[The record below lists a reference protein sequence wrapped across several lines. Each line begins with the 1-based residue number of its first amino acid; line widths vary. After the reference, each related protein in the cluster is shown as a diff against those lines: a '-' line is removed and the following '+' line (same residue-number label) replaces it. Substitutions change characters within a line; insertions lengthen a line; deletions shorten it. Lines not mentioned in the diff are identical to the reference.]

1 MRSHPVAGTDA
12 KALGV
17 EKPGAPAAGVRLYNP
32 QKCRERNGE
41 PGVPGSQGRGST
53 QGGAGNTSSECVRR
67 AGLGARSPLP
77 RVPQPERTPARPRP
91 PPQARARRTPPS
103 LGGAGR
109 APGPLRVSPLSRQKV
124 SSGEGTRGRHSAR
137 RRRQKLEREPRRSR
151 GSGGAADGAGAAGG
165 SARPPRSP
173 CQRLRGVVGG
183 PPDAAR
189 RAGRGGHAAGLPPG
203 AAGQRPGP
211 GAQRRRF
218 MQPGRLG
225 SGGGGGGGGGGG

>member
-1 MRSHPVAGTDA
+1 MRSHPVAGTEA
-12 KALGV
+12 KALG
-17 EKPGAPAAGVRLYNP
+17 
-32 QKCRERNGE
+32 
-41 PGVPGSQGRGST
+41 
-53 QGGAGNTSSECVRR
+53 
-67 AGLGARSPLP
+67 
-77 RVPQPERTPARPRP
+77 
-91 PPQARARRTPPS
+91 ARARRTPPS

-124 SSGEGTRGRHSAR
+124 SSGEGTRGCHSAR

-151 GSGGAADGAGAAGG
+151 GSGGAAD
-165 SARPPRSP
+165 
-173 CQRLRGVVGG
+173 
-183 PPDAAR
+183 
-189 RAGRGGHAAGLPPG
+189 G